1 MDTLTRRKFLLASGV
16 TGATALVGGA
26 GAITWNELHS
36 AAAKDPLPRGAGILV
51 LLTLYG
57 GNDGLN
63 TVIPAADPAYQ
74 SARPDLAYQPHEVL
88 DLGDG
93 LGLNPSMTAMHD
105 LWSTGKL
112 AIVRGVGYPQPN
124 HSHFVSMD
132 IWQTASPAEP
142 GTSGW
147 LGRWLDAQ
155 PDDQLRALRAVSLGG
170 VLPPLLAG
178 TKTAGSSLPLGRF
191 AIPKGAVGSALQS
204 LGHPSAQDC
213 PNAAYAARDTADLF
227 TVSAAFAPSLS
238 TPAPTPTSTSTSTPA
253 TKRKAKTKSTT
264 KPATKS
270 ATKGTAKGGAT
281 AGSLAQQL
289 DIVAACI
296 ESSVPTRVYAVS
308 LGGFDTHSAE
318 KGTQSTLL
326 KDVSDAIG
334 AFQHRIS
341 AGSRAKDVVL
351 VAYSEFGRR
360 VAANANEG
368 TDHGTAG
375 PLLVVGDSVNGG
387 FVGEQPSLTDLDAGD
402 LKFHTD
408 FRSVYATV
416 LDRVLGTDPASVL
429 GGSFPTLAFV

>member
-1 MDTLTRRKFLLASGV
+1 M
-16 TGATALVGGA
+16 
-26 GAITWNELHS
+26 
-36 AAAKDPLPRGAGILV
+36 
-51 LLTLYG
+51 YG

-74 SARPDLAYQPHEVL
+74 KARPDLAYQPQEVL
-88 DLGDG
+88 DLGGG
-93 LGLNPSMTAMHD
+93 LGLNPSMGAMHD
-105 LWSTGKL
+105 LWKSGKL

-132 IWQTASPAEP
+132 IWQTASPTDP

-155 PDDQLRALRAVSLGG
+155 PDDKLRALRAVSLGG

-178 TKTAGSSLPLGRF
+178 VNTAGSALPLGRF
-191 AIPKGAVGSALQS
+191 HLPKGAAGTALQA
-204 LGHPSAQDC
+204 LGDPSAQDC

-227 TVSAAFAPSLS
+227 TVAGAFGSSL
-238 TPAPTPTSTSTSTPA
+238 TPAGGSSGASRSATGSPTASASPSTG
-253 TKRKAKTKSTT
+253 TT
-264 KPATKS
+264 KA
-270 ATKGTAKGGAT
+270 AGGGA
-281 AGSLAQQL
+281 LAQQL
-289 DIVAACI
+289 DIVASCI
-296 ESSVPTRVYAVS
+296 ESAVPTRVYAVS

-318 KGTQSTLL
+318 KGTQGTLL
-326 KDVSDAIG
+326 GQVSDAIG
-334 AFQHRIS
+334 AFQQRIS
-341 AGSRAKDVVL
+341 AGTRANDVVL

-360 VAANANEG
+360 VAANANDG

-375 PLLVVGDSVNGG
+375 PVFAVGESVRGG

-416 LDRVLGTDPASVL
+416 LERALGADSAAVL
-429 GGSFPTLAFV
+429 GGSFPTLPFL

>member
-16 TGATALVGGA
+16 TGAAALVGGA
-26 GAITWNELHS
+26 GAVTWNELHS
-36 AAAKDPLPRGAGILV
+36 AAAKDPLPQGAGILV

-63 TVIPAADPAYQ
+63 TVVPAADPAYR
-74 SARPDLAYQPHEVL
+74 SARPDLAYQQHEVL
-88 DLGDG
+88 DLGEG

-105 LWSTGKL
+105 LWTGGKL

-132 IWQTASPAEP
+132 IWQTASPTEP
-142 GTSGW
+142 STSGW

-178 TKTAGSSLPLGRF
+178 TKTAGSALPLGRF
-191 AIPKGAVGSALQS
+191 AVPKGAAGSALQA
-204 LGHPSAQDC
+204 LGHSSAQDC

-227 TVSAAFAPSLS
+227 TVASAFGPSLS
-238 TPAPTPTSTSTSTPA
+238 A
-253 TKRKAKTKSTT
+253 R
-264 KPATKS
+264 
-270 ATKGTAKGGAT
+270 GGASGAAGKRAA

-289 DIVAACI
+289 DIVASCI

-326 KDVSDAIG
+326 KEVSDALG

-341 AGSRAKDVVL
+341 AGPRAKDVVL

-360 VAANANEG
+360 VAANANQG

-375 PLLVVGDSVNGG
+375 PVFVLGDSVRGG
-387 FVGEQPSLTDLDAGD
+387 FVGEQPSLNDLDAGD

-408 FRSVYATV
+408 FRCVYATV
-416 LDRVLGTDPASVL
+416 LDRVLGVDPASVL
-429 GGSFPTLAFV
+429 GGSFPALSFV

>member
-16 TGATALVGGA
+16 TGAAALAGGA
-26 GAITWNELHS
+26 TVLGLRELH
-36 AAAKDPLPRGAGILV
+36 AAGATDPLPPGQGILV

-63 TVIPAADPAYQ
+63 TLVPAADPAYQ
-74 SARPDLAYQPHEVL
+74 KARPDLAYQAHEVL

-93 LGLNPSMTAMHD
+93 LGLNPAMTAMHG
-105 LWSTGKL
+105 LWQGGKL

-132 IWQTASPAEP
+132 IWQTASPTEP

-147 LGRWLDAQ
+147 LGRWLDTQ

-178 TKTAGSSLPLGRF
+178 AKTAGSALPLGRF
-191 AIPKGAVGSALQS
+191 SLPSGASGEALKA
-204 LGHPSAQDC
+204 LGAASPQDC
-213 PNAAYAARDTADLF
+213 PNAAYAARDTADLL
-227 TVSAAFAPSLS
+227 TVSTAFG
-238 TPAPTPTSTSTSTPA
+238 PTLTT
-253 TKRKAKTKSTT
+253 KAKK
-264 KPATKS
+264 AS
-270 ATKGTAKGGAT
+270 AGTSA
-281 AGSLAQQL
+281 LAQQL
-289 DIVAACI
+289 DIVASCI

-308 LGGFDTHSAE
+308 LGGFDTHAAE
-318 KGTQSTLL
+318 KGTQSALL
-326 KDVSDAIG
+326 KQVSDAIG
-334 AFQHRIS
+334 AFQQRIAAS
-341 AGSRAKDVVL
+341 ARAKDVVL

-360 VAANANEG
+360 VAANANDG

-375 PLLVVGDSVNGG
+375 PVFVVGESVHGG
-387 FVGEQPSLTDLDAGD
+387 FIGEQPSLTDLDNGD

-416 LDRVLGTDPASVL
+416 LQRVLGAEPASVL
-429 GGSFPTLAFV
+429 GGSFPTLSFV

>member
-1 MDTLTRRKFLLASGV
+1 MDTLTRRRFLLASGV
-16 TGATALVGGA
+16 TGATALAGGA
-26 GAITWNELHS
+26 AALAWSDLHK
-36 AAAKDPLPRGAGILV
+36 AAAADPLPPGEGIVV

-63 TVIPAADPAYQ
+63 TLVPATDGAYQ
-74 SARPDLAYQPHEVL
+74 KARPDLAYQPHEVL
-88 DLGDG
+88 DVGDA
-93 LGLNPSMTAMHD
+93 LGLNPAMTALHD
-105 LWSTGKL
+105 LWRGGKV
-112 AIVRGVGYPQPN
+112 AIVRGVGYPRPN

-132 IWQTASPAEP
+132 IWQTASPSEP

-155 PDDQLRALRAVSLGG
+155 PDDRMRALRAVSLGG

-178 TKTAGSSLPLGRF
+178 TKTAGSALPLGRF
-191 AIPKGAVGSALQS
+191 ALPRGTTGSALKA
-204 LGHPSAQDC
+204 LGASSAQDC

-227 TVSAAFAPSLS
+227 TVSAAFSPILADAS
-238 TPAPTPTSTSTSTPA
+238 TAAGGDGNASPGAAKPGTGPGGKNA
-253 TKRKAKTKSTT
+253 KRA
-264 KPATKS
+264 
-270 ATKGTAKGGAT
+270 
-281 AGSLAQQL
+281 AGNALARQL

-318 KGTQSTLL
+318 KGTQSALL
-326 KDVSDAIG
+326 KQVSDAIG
-334 AFQHRIS
+334 AFQQRIG
-341 AGSRAKDVVL
+341 AGARGKDVVL

-360 VAANANEG
+360 VAANANDG

-375 PLLVVGDSVNGG
+375 PVFVVGESVRGG
-387 FVGEQPSLTDLDAGD
+387 FVGEQPSLTDLDNGD

-429 GGSFPTLAFV
+429 GGPFPALSFL

>member
-16 TGATALVGGA
+16 TGAAALAGGA
-26 GAITWNELHS
+26 TVLALRDLHS
-36 AAAKDPLPRGAGILV
+36 AAATDPLPPGQGILV

-63 TVIPAADPAYQ
+63 TLVPAADPAYQ
-74 SARPDLAYQPHEVL
+74 KARPDLAYQPHEVL

-93 LGLNPSMTAMHD
+93 LGLNPAMTAMHD
-105 LWSTGKL
+105 LWQANKL

-132 IWQTASPAEP
+132 IWQTASPSEP

-147 LGRWLDAQ
+147 LGRWLDGQ

-178 TKTAGSSLPLGRF
+178 AKTAGSALPLGRF
-191 AIPKGAVGSALQS
+191 ALPQGAAGTALKA
-204 LGHPSAQDC
+204 LGAASAQDC
-213 PNAAYAARDTADLF
+213 PNAAYAARDTTDLF
-227 TVSAAFAPSLS
+227 TVSAAFGTTLENANSAKGAASGGGAGAAKL
-238 TPAPTPTSTSTSTPA
+238 
-253 TKRKAKTKSTT
+253 KKAAGAK
-264 KPATKS
+264 A
-270 ATKGTAKGGAT
+270 AGTA
-281 AGSLAQQL
+281 AGTLAQQL
-289 DIVAACI
+289 DLVASCI

-318 KGTQSTLL
+318 KGTQSALL
-326 KDVSDAIG
+326 KQVSDAIG
-334 AFQHRIS
+334 AFQQRIA

-360 VAANANEG
+360 VAANANDG

-375 PLLVVGDSVNGG
+375 PVFVVGESVHGG
-387 FVGEQPSLTDLDAGD
+387 FIGEQPSLTDLDNGD

-408 FRSVYATV
+408 FRSVYATA
-416 LDRVLGTDPASVL
+416 LSRVLGADPGPVL

>member
-16 TGATALVGGA
+16 TGAAALAVGGTAL
-26 GAITWNELHS
+26 TWDMLHR
-36 AAAKDPLPRGAGILV
+36 AAASDPLPQGQGILV
-51 LLTLYG
+51 LLTMYG

-74 SARPDLAYQPHEVL
+74 KARPDLAYQPHEVL

-93 LGLNPSMTAMHD
+93 LGLNPSMGAMHD
-105 LWSTGKL
+105 LWKNGKL

-132 IWQTASPAEP
+132 IWQTASPTEP

-147 LGRWLDAQ
+147 LGRWLDSQ
-155 PDDQLRALRAVSLGG
+155 PDDKLRALRAVSLGG

-178 TKTAGSSLPLGRF
+178 VNTAGSALPLGRF
-191 AIPKGAVGSALQS
+191 RLPKGAAGTALQA
-204 LGHPSAQDC
+204 LGDPSAQDC

-227 TVSAAFAPSLS
+227 TVANAFGSSLTSAGGSSGGSRPATGAPTGSAAPS
-238 TPAPTPTSTSTSTPA
+238 AD
-253 TKRKAKTKSTT
+253 KTK
-264 KPATKS
+264 A
-270 ATKGTAKGGAT
+270 AGGGA
-281 AGSLAQQL
+281 LAQQL
-289 DIVAACI
+289 DIVASCI
-296 ESSVPTRVYAVS
+296 ESAVPTRVYAVS

-318 KGTQSTLL
+318 KGTQGTLL
-326 KDVSDAIG
+326 GEVSDAIG
-334 AFQHRIS
+334 AFQQRIS
-341 AGSRAKDVVL
+341 AGSRADDVVL

-360 VAANANEG
+360 VAANANDG

-375 PLLVVGDSVNGG
+375 PVFAVGASVRGG

-408 FRSVYATV
+408 FRSVYSTV
-416 LDRVLGTDPASVL
+416 LERALGADSAAVL
-429 GGSFPTLAFV
+429 GGSFPTLPFL

>member
-16 TGATALVGGA
+16 TGAAALAGGA
-26 GAITWNELHS
+26 TVLSLRELHS
-36 AAAKDPLPRGAGILV
+36 AATTDPLPPGQGILV

-74 SARPDLAYQPHEVL
+74 RARPDLAYQPHEVL

-93 LGLNPSMTAMHD
+93 LGLNPAMTAMHD
-105 LWSTGKL
+105 LWHSGKL

-132 IWQTASPAEP
+132 IWQTASPTEP

-147 LGRWLDAQ
+147 LGRWLDGQ
-155 PDDQLRALRAVSLGG
+155 PDDQLRALRAVSVGG
-170 VLPPLLAG
+170 VLPPVLAG
-178 TKTAGSSLPLGRF
+178 AKTAGSALPLGRF
-191 AIPKGAVGSALQS
+191 NLPGGAPGQALKA
-204 LGHPSAQDC
+204 LGTASAQDC

-227 TVSAAFAPSLS
+227 TVSTAFGSTLAGAGKIKQSAGNKPKAAS
-238 TPAPTPTSTSTSTPA
+238 T
-253 TKRKAKTKSTT
+253 
-264 KPATKS
+264 
-270 ATKGTAKGGAT
+270 GA
-281 AGSLAQQL
+281 LAQQL
-289 DIVAACI
+289 DIVASCI

-318 KGTQSTLL
+318 KGTQSALL
-326 KDVSDAIG
+326 KQVSDAIG
-334 AFQHRIS
+334 AFRQRIA
-341 AGSRAKDVVL
+341 AGPRAKDVVL
-351 VAYSEFGRR
+351 LAYSEFGRR
-360 VAANANEG
+360 VTANANDG

-375 PLLVVGDSVNGG
+375 PVFVVGESVHGG
-387 FVGEQPSLTDLDAGD
+387 FVGEQPSLTDLDNGD

-416 LDRVLGTDPASVL
+416 LNRVLGADPASIL
-429 GGSFPTLAFV
+429 GGSFPALSFV

>member
-16 TGATALVGGA
+16 TGAAALVGGA
-26 GAITWNELHS
+26 GAVTWNELHS
-36 AAAKDPLPRGAGILV
+36 AAARDPLPQGAGILV

-63 TVIPAADPAYQ
+63 TVVPAADPAYQ
-74 SARPDLAYQPHEVL
+74 SARPDLAYQQHEVL

-93 LGLNPSMTAMHD
+93 LGLNPAMTAMHD
-105 LWSTGKL
+105 LWTGGKL

-142 GTSGW
+142 STSGW
-147 LGRWLDAQ
+147 LGRWLDSQ
-155 PDDQLRALRAVSLGG
+155 PDDQLRTLRAVSLGA

-191 AIPKGAVGSALQS
+191 ALPKGAAGSALQA
-204 LGHPSAQDC
+204 LGHPSTQDC

-227 TVSAAFAPSLS
+227 TVSGAFGASLS
-238 TPAPTPTSTSTSTPA
+238 AAHASGGAAS
-253 TKRKAKTKSTT
+253 KG
-264 KPATKS
+264 
-270 ATKGTAKGGAT
+270 TKGTQNKGAA

-289 DIVAACI
+289 DIVAGCI

-326 KDVSDAIG
+326 KEVSDALG
-334 AFQHRIS
+334 AFQQRIS
-341 AGSRAKDVVL
+341 AGSRARDVVL

-360 VAANANEG
+360 VTANANQG

-375 PLLVVGDSVNGG
+375 PVFVLGDSVRGG

-416 LDRVLGTDPASVL
+416 LDRVLGVDPASVL
-429 GGSFPTLAFV
+429 GGSFPALPFV

>member
-1 MDTLTRRKFLLASGV
+1 
-16 TGATALVGGA
+16 
-26 GAITWNELHS
+26 
-36 AAAKDPLPRGAGILV
+36 
-51 LLTLYG
+51 
-57 GNDGLN
+57 
-63 TVIPAADPAYQ
+63 
-74 SARPDLAYQPHEVL
+74 
-88 DLGDG
+88 
-93 LGLNPSMTAMHD
+93 MTAMHD
-105 LWSTGKL
+105 LWSAGKL

-178 TKTAGSSLPLGRF
+178 AKTAGSSLPLGRF

-204 LGHPSAQDC
+204 LGHSSTQDC

-227 TVSAAFAPSLS
+227 TVSAAFGPNTA
-238 TPAPTPTSTSTSTPA
+238 
-253 TKRKAKTKSTT
+253 TT
-264 KPATKS
+264 KAV
-270 ATKGTAKGGAT
+270 AKGKA
-281 AGSLAQQL
+281 ADSLAQQL
-289 DIVAACI
+289 DIVAAGI

-334 AFQHRIS
+334 AFQQRVS

-360 VAANANEG
+360 VAANANQG

-375 PLLVVGDSVNGG
+375 PVFVVGDSVHGG

-416 LDRVLGTDPASVL
+416 LDRVLGADPASVL
-429 GGSFPTLAFV
+429 GGSFPNLPFV

>member
-1 MDTLTRRKFLLASGV
+1 MDTFTRRKFLLASGV
-16 TGATALVGGA
+16 AGAAALVGGA
-26 GAITWNELHS
+26 GAITWNELRA
-36 AAAKDPLPRGAGILV
+36 AAAKDPLPQGAGILV

-74 SARPDLAYQPHEVL
+74 SARPDLAYQQHQVL

-105 LWSTGKL
+105 LWSAKNL
-112 AIVRGVGYPQPN
+112 AIVRGVGYPRPN

-132 IWQTASPAEP
+132 IWQTASPTDP

-178 TKTAGSSLPLGRF
+178 TRTSGSSLPLGRF
-191 AIPKGAVGSALQS
+191 AIPKGVVGTALRS

-213 PNAAYAARDTADLF
+213 PNAAYASRDMADLF
-227 TVSAAFAPSLS
+227 TVSAAFGSSL
-238 TPAPTPTSTSTSTPA
+238 APTPDAPSASA
-253 TKRKAKTKSTT
+253 GANAKGRGKAK
-264 KPATKS
+264 ATGK
-270 ATKGTAKGGAT
+270 AGTGKAAAKGAA

-334 AFQHRIS
+334 AFQQRIS

-360 VAANANEG
+360 VVANANQG

-375 PLLVVGDSVNGG
+375 PVFVVGNSVNGG

-416 LDRVLGTDPASVL
+416 LERVLGTDSAPVL
-429 GGSFPTLAFV
+429 GRSFPTLPFV

>member
-16 TGATALVGGA
+16 TGAAALAGGA
-26 GAITWNELHS
+26 GAVTWSRLHS
-36 AAAKDPLPRGAGILV
+36 AAAKDPLPPGAGILV

-63 TVIPAADPAYQ
+63 TVIPAADAAYQ
-74 SARPDLAYQPHEVL
+74 SARPELAYQQHEVL
-88 DLGDG
+88 DLGEG

-105 LWSTGKL
+105 LWAGGKL

-132 IWQTASPAEP
+132 IWQTASPTDP
-142 GTSGW
+142 STSGW

-155 PDDQLRALRAVSLGG
+155 PDDQMRALRAVSLGS

-178 TKTAGSSLPLGRF
+178 AKSAGSSLPLGRF
-191 AIPKGAVGSALQS
+191 AVPKGPTGSALRA
-204 LGHPSAQDC
+204 LGQPSAQDC
-213 PNAAYAARDTADLF
+213 PDAAYAARDTADVF
-227 TVSAAFAPSLS
+227 TVADAFGPSLS
-238 TPAPTPTSTSTSTPA
+238 TAHD
-253 TKRKAKTKSTT
+253 
-264 KPATKS
+264 S
-270 ATKGTAKGGAT
+270 AAASGRAAAAGAG
-281 AGSLAQQL
+281 AGSLAEQL
-289 DIVAACI
+289 DIVASCI
-296 ESSVPTRVYAVS
+296 ESSVPTRVYVVS

-326 KDVSDAIG
+326 KEVSDAIG
-334 AFQHRIS
+334 AFQQRVS

-360 VAANANEG
+360 VAANANQG

-375 PLLVVGDSVNGG
+375 PVFVVGDAVRGG

-402 LKFHTD
+402 LKFDTD

-416 LDRVLGTDPASVL
+416 LDKVLGVDPASVL
-429 GGSFPTLAFV
+429 GGSYPTLQFV

>member
-16 TGATALVGGA
+16 TGAAALVGGA

-36 AAAKDPLPRGAGILV
+36 AAAKDPLPQGAGILV

-63 TVIPAADPAYQ
+63 TVVPAADPVYR
-74 SARPDLAYQPHEVL
+74 SARPDLAYQQHEVL
-88 DLGDG
+88 DLGEG

-105 LWSTGKL
+105 LWTGGRL

-132 IWQTASPAEP
+132 IWQTASPTEP
-142 GTSGW
+142 STSGW

-170 VLPPLLAG
+170 ILPPLLAG
-178 TKTAGSSLPLGRF
+178 TKTAGSALPLGCF
-191 AIPKGAVGSALQS
+191 AVPKGAAGSALQA
-204 LGHPSAQDC
+204 LGHSSAQDC

-227 TVSAAFAPSLS
+227 TVASAFGPSLS
-238 TPAPTPTSTSTSTPA
+238 A
-253 TKRKAKTKSTT
+253 R
-264 KPATKS
+264 
-270 ATKGTAKGGAT
+270 GGASSAAGKGAA

-289 DIVAACI
+289 DIVASCI

-326 KDVSDAIG
+326 KEVSDALG
-334 AFQHRIS
+334 AFQQRIS
-341 AGSRAKDVVL
+341 AGLRAKDVVL

-360 VAANANEG
+360 VAANANQG

-375 PLLVVGDSVNGG
+375 PVFVLGDSVRGG
-387 FVGEQPSLTDLDAGD
+387 FVGEQPSLNDLDAGD

-408 FRSVYATV
+408 FRCVYATV
-416 LDRVLGTDPASVL
+416 LDRVLGVDPASVL
-429 GGSFPTLAFV
+429 GGSFPALSFV

>member
-16 TGATALVGGA
+16 TGAVALAGGA
-26 GAITWNELHS
+26 AAVGWDHLHA
-36 AAAKDPLPRGAGILV
+36 AAAKDPLPQGAGILV
-51 LLTLYG
+51 LLTMYG

-63 TVIPAADPAYQ
+63 TVVPAADPAYQ
-74 SARPDLAYQPHEVL
+74 SARPDLAYQQHEVL

-105 LWSTGKL
+105 LWTAKKL
-112 AIVRGVGYPQPN
+112 AIVRGVGYPKPN

-132 IWQTASPAEP
+132 IWQTASPTEP
-142 GTSGW
+142 AGSGW

-191 AIPKGAVGSALQS
+191 NIPKGAAGTALQA
-204 LGHPSAQDC
+204 LGDSSAQDC

-227 TVSAAFAPSLS
+227 TVSAAFDPSL
-238 TPAPTPTSTSTSTPA
+238 TPTTHASASAST
-253 TKRKAKTKSTT
+253 KAK
-264 KPATKS
+264 
-270 ATKGTAKGGAT
+270 AKGKA
-281 AGSLAQQL
+281 AAASSLAQQL
-289 DIVAACI
+289 DIVATCI

-326 KDVSDAIG
+326 KEVSDAIG
-334 AFQHRIS
+334 AFQQRIS

-351 VAYSEFGRR
+351 VAYTEFGRR
-360 VAANANEG
+360 VAANANQG

-375 PLLVVGDSVNGG
+375 PVFVVGDAVDGG

-402 LKFHTD
+402 LKFGTD

-416 LDRVLGTDPASVL
+416 LDKVLGTDPASVL
-429 GGSFPTLAFV
+429 GGSFPSLSFV

>member
-16 TGATALVGGA
+16 TGAAALVGGA

-36 AAAKDPLPRGAGILV
+36 AAAKDPLPQGAGILV

-63 TVIPAADPAYQ
+63 TVIPAADPAYH
-74 SARPDLAYQPHEVL
+74 SARPDLAYQQHEVL
-88 DLGDG
+88 DVGDG

-105 LWSTGKL
+105 LWSAGKL

-191 AIPKGAVGSALQS
+191 AIPKGAAGSALQA
-204 LGHPSAQDC
+204 LGHPSTQDC
-213 PNAAYAARDTADLF
+213 PDAAYAARDTADLF
-227 TVSAAFAPSLS
+227 TVSAAFGPSLT
-238 TPAPTPTSTSTSTPA
+238 TPQPSAG
-253 TKRKAKTKSTT
+253 AKTNAKGN
-264 KPATKS
+264 
-270 ATKGTAKGGAT
+270 TKGAAKGA
-281 AGSLAQQL
+281 AASSLAQQL
-289 DIVAACI
+289 DIVATCV

-334 AFQHRIS
+334 AFQQRIS

-351 VAYSEFGRR
+351 VAYTEFGRR
-360 VAANANEG
+360 VAANANQG

-375 PLLVVGDSVNGG
+375 PVFVVGESVNGG

-408 FRSVYATV
+408 FRSIYATV
-416 LDRVLGTDPASVL
+416 LERVLGTDSASVL
-429 GGSFPTLAFV
+429 GGSFPTLSFF

>member
-16 TGATALVGGA
+16 TGATALAAGGVA
-26 GAITWNELHS
+26 LTLSELHK
-36 AAAKDPLPRGAGILV
+36 AAAADPLPSGAGILV

-63 TVIPAADPAYQ
+63 TVIPAAEAAYQ
-74 SARPDLAYQPHEVL
+74 SARPGMSYQPHEVL

-93 LGLNPSMTAMHD
+93 LGLNPAMTAMHD
-105 LWSTGKL
+105 LWKGGKL

-132 IWQTASPAEP
+132 IWQTASPTEP

-155 PDDQLRALRAVSLGG
+155 PDDNLRALRAVSLGG

-178 TKTAGSSLPLGRF
+178 TKTAGSALPLGRF
-191 AIPKGAVGSALQS
+191 NLPKGAAGTTLRAL
-204 LGHPSAQDC
+204 GDPSAQDC
-213 PNAAYAARDTADLF
+213 PNAAYAARDTADLY

-238 TPAPTPTSTSTSTPA
+238 AHATMSGTPTDGSSAAAGKA
-253 TKRKAKTKSTT
+253 TAKAKAKT
-264 KPATKS
+264 
-270 ATKGTAKGGAT
+270 T
-281 AGSLAQQL
+281 AGGTLAQQL
-289 DIVAACI
+289 DLVAACI

-318 KGTQSTLL
+318 KGTQGTLL
-326 KDVSDAIG
+326 GEVSDAIA
-334 AFQHRIS
+334 AFQQRIA
-341 AGSRAKDVVL
+341 AGSRAKDVVM

-360 VAANANEG
+360 VAANANDG

-375 PLLVVGDSVNGG
+375 PVFVVGESVHGG

-408 FRSVYATV
+408 FRSVYATM
-416 LDRVLGTDPASVL
+416 LDKVLGTDPASVL
-429 GGSFPTLAFV
+429 GGSFPTLTLV

>member
-16 TGATALVGGA
+16 TGAAALVGSA
-26 GAITWNELHS
+26 GAVTWNELHS
-36 AAAKDPLPRGAGILV
+36 AAAKDPLPQGAGILV

-63 TVIPAADPAYQ
+63 TVVPAADPAYQ
-74 SARPDLAYQPHEVL
+74 SARPDLAYQQHEVL
-88 DLGDG
+88 DLGEG

-105 LWSTGKL
+105 LWSAGKL

-142 GTSGW
+142 STSGW

-155 PDDQLRALRAVSLGG
+155 PDDQLRALRAVCLGG

-178 TKTAGSSLPLGRF
+178 TKTAGSSLPLGHF
-191 AIPKGAVGSALQS
+191 AVPKGVAGSALQA

-227 TVSAAFAPSLS
+227 TVASAFGSSL
-238 TPAPTPTSTSTSTPA
+238 
-253 TKRKAKTKSTT
+253 
-264 KPATKS
+264 
-270 ATKGTAKGGAT
+270 GAKGVKGVKGVKNKGA

-289 DIVAACI
+289 DIVASCI

-326 KDVSDAIG
+326 KEVSDALG
-334 AFQHRIS
+334 AFQQRIS
-341 AGSRAKDVVL
+341 TGSRAKDVVL

-360 VAANANEG
+360 VAANANQG

-375 PLLVVGDSVNGG
+375 PVFVLGESVRGG

-429 GGSFPTLAFV
+429 GGNFPALSFV

>member
-16 TGATALVGGA
+16 TGAAALVGGA

-36 AAAKDPLPRGAGILV
+36 AAAKDPLPQGAGILV

-63 TVIPAADPAYQ
+63 TVVPAADPVYR
-74 SARPDLAYQPHEVL
+74 SARPDLAYQQHEVL
-88 DLGDG
+88 DLGEG

-105 LWSTGKL
+105 LWTGGRL

-132 IWQTASPAEP
+132 IWQTASPTEP
-142 GTSGW
+142 STSGW

-178 TKTAGSSLPLGRF
+178 TKTAGSALPLGRF
-191 AIPKGAVGSALQS
+191 AVPKGAAGSALQA
-204 LGHPSAQDC
+204 LGHSSAQDC

-227 TVSAAFAPSLS
+227 TVASAFGPSLS
-238 TPAPTPTSTSTSTPA
+238 A
-253 TKRKAKTKSTT
+253 R
-264 KPATKS
+264 
-270 ATKGTAKGGAT
+270 GGASSAAGKGAA

-289 DIVAACI
+289 DIVASCI

-326 KDVSDAIG
+326 KEVSDALG
-334 AFQHRIS
+334 AFQQRIS
-341 AGSRAKDVVL
+341 AGPRAKDVVL

-360 VAANANEG
+360 VAANANQG

-375 PLLVVGDSVNGG
+375 PVFVLGDSVRGG
-387 FVGEQPSLTDLDAGD
+387 FVGEQPSLNDLDAGD

-408 FRSVYATV
+408 FRCVYATV
-416 LDRVLGTDPASVL
+416 LDRVLGVDPASVL
-429 GGSFPTLAFV
+429 GGSFPALSFV